1 MCNDCIKM
9 NKMKYE
15 MNKDKQIKDNFD
27 DNSINLTKKLS
38 KEIKKQNG
46 IFFTPKN
53 TIKTILSEL
62 KNYTQNITT
71 ILEPSCGS
79 GQFINELKS
88 LKRFKDEKIQITGI
102 EYNKT
107 IYDTVKKYQNNKI
120 DIIRDDYL
128 NYNFNDNKYDLI
140 IGNPPYFV
148 MKKADVNIEYND
160 YYEGRPNIFILFIIK
175 SLHLLNDNGILS
187 FVLPKNFLNCGYYDK
202 TRKYIYNNYK
212 IINILECNDNYIET
226 KQDTIIFMLQ
236 KVNHITKTITT
247 NNNNYCLQ
255 KNGFYIFNNPKILS
269 KIKKLYENS
278 KSLNDLGF
286 KVNVGNVVWNQ
297 CKNIL
302 TNDSKK
308 TRLIYS
314 SDIDNN
320 NELILK
326 DYTSNNENKKNYI
339 DKPGRKDPLLILN
352 RGYGVGNYKF
362 NYCLLKG
369 DSNFEYLIENHL
381 ICIKYNSKT
390 TKKLLLKKYNDVIMS
405 LQNDKTKEFI
415 SLYFGNNSI
424 NTTELNYIIP
434 IYGFK

>member
-1 MCNDCIKM
+1 
-9 NKMKYE
+9 
-15 MNKDKQIKDNFD
+15 MNKDKTTNNQIKDNFD

-62 KNYTQNITT
+62 KKYTENITT

-88 LKRFKDEKIQITGI
+88 LKGIKDVKIQITGI

-120 DIIRDDYL
+120 DIIHDDYL
-128 NYNFNDNKYDLI
+128 NHNFNDNKYDLI

-148 MKKADVNIEYND
+148 MKKPDVNIEYNN

-175 SLHLLNDNGILS
+175 SLHLLNNNGILS
-187 FVLPKNFLNCGYYDK
+187 FVLPKNFLNCSYYDK
-202 TRKYIYNNYK
+202 TRKYIYNNYN
-212 IINILECNDNYIET
+212 IINIINCNDNYIET
-226 KQDTIIFMLQ
+226 KQDTIIFTLQ
-236 KVNHITKTITT
+236 KVNHITKIITT

-255 KNGFYIFNNPKILS
+255 KNGFYIFNNPKKLS

-278 KSLNDLGF
+278 KSLNELGF
-286 KVNVGNVVWNQ
+286 KVSVGNVVWNQ
-297 CKNIL
+297 CKPIL

-308 TRLIYS
+308 PRLIYS
-314 SDIDNN
+314 SDINSN
-320 NELILK
+320 NELTLK
-326 DYTSNNENKKNYI
+326 NYTSKNESKKNYI
-339 DKPGRKDPLLILN
+339 DKPGLKEPLLILN

-362 NYCLLKG
+362 NFCLLNG
-369 DSNFEYLIENHL
+369 DNNFEYLIENHL
-381 ICIKYNSKT
+381 ICIKYNGNI
-390 TKKLLLKKYNDVIMS
+390 TKKLLLKKYNDIITS
-405 LQNDKTKEFI
+405 LENGKTKEFI

-424 NTTELNYIIP
+424 NTTELNYILP